1 MIQIDGFAE
10 ISAEAIKEGLEN
22 IREEFFKVYDL
33 GFALRPTAIENT
45 EKLSSPISGAIIVFT
60 GTMIEGSRSDMEK
73 NAKALGAK
81 VGKSV
86 TSKTTYLVTG
96 DKVGETKINA
106 AKDKGVK
113 VLSEQQ
119 YLDFIR

>member
-1 MIQIDGFAE
+1 
-10 ISAEAIKEGLEN
+10 
-22 IREEFFKVYDL
+22 
-33 GFALRPTAIENT
+33 
-45 EKLSSPISGAIIVFT
+45 
-60 GTMIEGSRSDMEK
+60 MIEGSRSDMEK